1 MATTIVFDVI
11 RYNPSGPAAR
21 LLHNRLVDSQSIL
34 TSVCFPANFI
44 TFAFPTAC
52 SVLCIASK
60 QKVQVNQNKRDNRK
74 HLGGKPVKP
83 GGKVLFSRPPNSPLL
98 FCSIKKFTHRPG
110 PRNTKSIIQRST
122 TIYCIERRSLLNAII
137 DSQWHSREV
146 LKENKHI
153 LSSRHN
159 RHCYLITT
167 VMRYVHSQAPRTWQ
181 IFRQKNSQEDAD
193 LSLHDSKLIAHWYN
207 TFTSWIL
214 RL

>member
-1 MATTIVFDVI
+1 M
-11 RYNPSGPAAR
+11 
-21 LLHNRLVDSQSIL
+21 
-34 TSVCFPANFI
+34 
-44 TFAFPTAC
+44 
-52 SVLCIASK
+52 
-60 QKVQVNQNKRDNRK
+60 QVNQNKRDNRK

-167 VMRYVHSQAPRTWQ
+167 VM
-181 IFRQKNSQEDAD
+181 SQEDAD
-193 LSLHDSKLIAHWYN
+193 LSLHDSKPIAHWYN

-214 RL
+214 RLWEALNDLLRLTEALILIRLGLEYDGPKWIQKENIVDLLKMIQLTEWTPQLDICDSQALQQVCNFFDLKAEVFARARS